1 MSILKRWNYNRFL
14 LEILSI
20 ISILLLSLIPWL
32 DFLNNNLK
40 EFNTIFNDSFVLLL
54 NLYLL
59 VVAILYFA
67 LRIFIKKSSLFNISF
82 VGISIWIFFQYNFL
96 ENKLFL
102 LFEKSAGFW
111 KNYSSEITFIFVLI
125 LIFLLFLFLDK
136 KKFLRIFILFFLS
149 FNFMYSSINFFP
161 EFLKHI
167 NTNNNEVLERSS
179 FNKYSI
185 NQNNKP
191 NIYFFVIDAMKPLN
205 EFENF
210 YDVDLE
216 IFKNFYKEKNYTYY
230 ENTKNLYKSTKYV
243 MASFFNLSEIS
254 IKESN
259 EFNTKSEKDAQNTF
273 PTILKS
279 KYEPNL
285 IKELNQIGYKF
296 IWMGNIFANCSKT
309 NYKYCANSKKEN
321 YLDIYLLQSFLNKT
335 PFIQIFNIITNFDI
349 IKKNFDLNNTQDSI
363 FELNNFINSNK
374 DSLSSINPKFFLIH
388 DVQTHQPYVVDSTC
402 EYKRFPG
409 RFNLKGYKNSYLCS
423 VKKISTIIET
433 LDKYDPNSL
442 VIFQSDHNWIMS
454 WSEKEKYGNRKNIF
468 NLIKNN
474 VACTNTLPDNPNNIN
489 ILNYLLDCLKNEKYK
504 LKL

>member
-1 MSILKRWNYNRFL
+1 M
-14 LEILSI
+14 
-20 ISILLLSLIPWL
+20 
-32 DFLNNNLK
+32 
-40 EFNTIFNDSFVLLL
+40 
-54 NLYLL
+54 
-59 VVAILYFA
+59 
-67 LRIFIKKSSLFNISF
+67 
-82 VGISIWIFFQYNFL
+82 
-96 ENKLFL
+96 
-102 LFEKSAGFW
+102 
-111 KNYSSEITFIFVLI
+111 
-125 LIFLLFLFLDK
+125 
-136 KKFLRIFILFFLS
+136 
-149 FNFMYSSINFFP
+149 
-161 EFLKHI
+161 
-167 NTNNNEVLERSS
+167 
-179 FNKYSI
+179 
-185 NQNNKP
+185 
-191 NIYFFVIDAMKPLN
+191 
-205 EFENF
+205 
-210 YDVDLE
+210 
-216 IFKNFYKEKNYTYY
+216 
-230 ENTKNLYKSTKYV
+230 
-243 MASFFNLSEIS
+243 
-254 IKESN
+254 
-259 EFNTKSEKDAQNTF
+259 
-273 PTILKS
+273 
-279 KYEPNL
+279 
-285 IKELNQIGYKF
+285 
-296 IWMGNIFANCSKT
+296 
-309 NYKYCANSKKEN
+309 
-321 YLDIYLLQSFLNKT
+321 QSFLNKT